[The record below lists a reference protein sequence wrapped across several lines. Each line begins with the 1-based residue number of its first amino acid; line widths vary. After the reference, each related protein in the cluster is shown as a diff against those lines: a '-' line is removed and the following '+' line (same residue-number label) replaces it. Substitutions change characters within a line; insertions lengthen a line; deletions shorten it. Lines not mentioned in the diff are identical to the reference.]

1 MFKNDVSQKQKISK
15 AWILQILAAVTK
27 QMINYV
33 SQQPKKKQ
41 LENDISKMISQII
54 DNFLDPKENF
64 LSYIQIVASITS

>member
-33 SQQPKKKQ
+33 SQQQKKKQ